1 MKIFKVQH
9 IDAMGYTI
17 KEEFYDSKNKAKK
30 ALKRMFKEIKPNI
43 ADERDISDL
52 SSPVIHRKQLHLT
65 GKSKICFDLLF
76 EVWHKCSYKYDEW
89 DTYVERLNIELVK
102 VN

>member
-1 MKIFKVQH
+1 MNIFKVQH
-9 IDAMGYTI
+9 MDAMGSTI

-30 ALKRMFKEIKPNI
+30 ALKRMFKEIKPSI
-43 ADERDISDL
+43 ADESNISDL
-52 SSPVIHRKQLHLT
+52 SSPIIHRKQLHLER
-65 GKSKICFDLLF
+65 KSKICFDLLF
-76 EVWHKCSYKYDEW
+76 EVWHKCGYECDEW